1 MPERDYLN
9 AIRERVVVY
18 DGGMGA
24 TLEQFELSSED
35 YGGLRG
41 KCHEAL
47 VLNRPD
53 VIEGVHASMLDAGA
67 EVVETDTFQGSRLKL
82 GEWGLAD
89 YTLEIN
95 TKAAE
100 IARKAAGEHRF
111 VAGSIGPTGY
121 LPASEDPALGQIRF
135 GELVEVFTEQAHGL
149 IDGGADLIIIETAQD
164 ILEVKAAVFGARAA
178 FKSSGRELPIH
189 TSVSLLPNGGKM
201 LLGTDISAVL
211 CTLEALNVDVIGL
224 NCSTGPQD
232 MRDAIRFLG
241 ELCPVPVACIPNA
254 GLPLQGPDGETIFP
268 EEPEPLADALKEFVE
283 RYGVGVVGGCC
294 GTTPAHIAAIV
305 ERVAR
310 RPVSARPAPRAPHLS
325 SMIAATPLA
334 QEPAPTM
341 VGERVNSQGSRK
353 AKELLL
359 ADDYDGLVQI
369 AEDQVS
375 GGAHVL
381 DLCVALTERTDED
394 EQMRVLAKKVSLTQP
409 APIQI
414 DSTEPQVIER
424 ALEQIPGRAIVN
436 SVNLEAGRAKLD
448 RVVPV
453 ALAHGAA
460 LIALT
465 IDEVGMAKTAERK
478 VEIAKR
484 IRELCCE
491 EHGLDP
497 KLLIFD
503 CLTFTLTTGDQEWR
517 PSAIETIAGIKAI
530 KQQIPDVKTSLGVSN
545 VSFGVS
551 PGARAVLNSVFL
563 HHCVQAGLDLAMVN
577 PNHITPYSEIPEL
590 ERELADD
597 LVFDRREDALEK
609 FIEHFES
616 KGPEDGAGG
625 TGSTDPTE
633 GMEPEEALHFHI
645 LRRRRDGV
653 EDWIDRSVQ
662 KIGAVPTLNE
672 VLLPAMKEV
681 GDKFGAGELILP
693 FVLQSAEVM
702 KRAVARLENYL
713 DKIEGYTKGTVVL
726 ATVFGDV
733 HDIGKSLVNT
743 ILTNNGYT
751 VIDLGKQVPIQTIL
765 DAAQEHDATAIGLSA
780 LLVSTSKQ
788 MPACIAELQAKG
800 LSYPV
805 LIGGA
810 AINRAFGYRALYP
823 AGKDS
828 DVVYE
833 PGVFYCKDAFEGLSV
848 MDQLIDEDARGA
860 LVRKLLAGASEFR
873 AKGETPAEDLN
884 FADDSVRSPART
896 DAPIPTPPFWGV
908 REIDVDLDELY
919 RHLDTHVL
927 FKLHWG
933 GRGVKGE
940 AWQTLLRDDFRPRL
954 QRMWGEATGA
964 GRDESGSR
972 NGAAGERKAAAA
984 ARGPYLHPRALL
996 GFFPCYAL
1004 GNEIVVLDPAVA
1016 APGATLDA
1024 ADPAA
1029 ELTRFV
1035 CPRQPKGDR
1044 ICLADFFRPAVGPDG
1059 APSPTGAPPE
1069 ELDVIAVQ
1077 AVTVGSQVTEL
1088 MARLES
1094 EGEFAEQLFVHGLG
1108 VQTAEGLAEWLHYE
1122 VRRMLEIPL
1131 AQGRR
1136 YSWGYPA
1143 VPEQSEHLKVRKLLD
1158 LERIGMSITDGYA
1171 PEPEQSTLALVAHHP
1186 QAIYFGTRQGR
1197 LPPDGSPDDLIRGS
1211 SRDPSLSCAGGDGPE
1226 LDDEDPPAGAVQEED
1241 EPAMAGEGAG

>member
-1 MPERDYLN
+1 MRDYL
-9 AIRERVVVY
+9 AALRERVVVY

-24 TLEQFELSSED
+24 TLEQFDLSAED
-35 YGGLRG
+35 YGGLAG

-47 VLNRPD
+47 ILNRPD
-53 VIEGVHASMLDAGA
+53 VIEGVHNSMLDAGA
-67 EVVETDTFQGSRLKL
+67 QVLETDTFQASRLKL
-82 GEWGLAD
+82 DEWGLAD
-89 YTLEIN
+89 YTVEIN

-100 IARKAAGEHRF
+100 IARKAAGEQRF
-111 VAGSIGPTGY
+111 VAGSIGPTGF
-121 LPASEDPALGQIRF
+121 LPASEDPTLGQIRF
-135 GELVEVFTEQAHGL
+135 GELVEIFAEQAAGL
-149 IDGGADLIIIETAQD
+149 VDGGADLIIIETAQD
-164 ILEVKAAVFGARAA
+164 ILEVKAAIFGTREA
-178 FKSSGRELPIH
+178 FKQTGRTLPIH

-201 LLGTDISAVL
+201 LLGTDISSVL
-211 CTLEALNVDVIGL
+211 CTLEALRVDVIGL

-241 ELCPVPVACIPNA
+241 EFSPVPVACIPNA

-268 EEPEPLADALKEFVE
+268 EQPEPLAEALGEFVE
-283 RYGVGVVGGCC
+283 RYGVGVLGGCC
-294 GTTPAHIAAIV
+294 GTTPDHIRAIS
-305 ERVAR
+305 ERVAALGATGAAGR
-310 RPVSARPAPRAPHLS
+310 RNPRPAPRPPHLS
-325 SMIAATPLA
+325 SMIAATPLV
-334 QEPAPTM
+334 QEPRPSM

-369 AEDQVS
+369 AEDQVT

-394 EQMRVLAKKVSLTQP
+394 EQMRILAKRISLTQEP
-409 APIQI
+409 PIQI
-414 DSTEPQVIER
+414 DSTEPEVIER

-436 SVNLEAGRAKLD
+436 SVNLEAGREKLD

-465 IDEVGMAKTAERK
+465 IDEVGMAKTAQRK
-478 VEIAKR
+478 VEIAQR
-484 IRELCCE
+484 IKQLCCE

-497 KLLIFD
+497 QLLIFD
-503 CLTFTLTTGDQEWR
+503 CLTFTLTTGDEEWR
-517 PSAIETIAGIKAI
+517 PSAIETIEGIRRIKAE
-530 KQQIPDVKTSLGVSN
+530 IPDVKTSLGVSN

-563 HHCVQAGLDLAMVN
+563 HHCVDAGLDLAMVN
-577 PNHITPYSEIPEL
+577 PNHITPYSEISDQ

-597 LVFDRREDALEK
+597 LVFNRREDALER
-609 FIEHFES
+609 FIAHFES
-616 KGPEDGAGG
+616 KGEEDTQSGAA
-625 TGSTDPTE
+625 DPTE
-633 GMEPEEALHFHI
+633 GMEPEQALHFHI
-645 LRRRRDGV
+645 LRRRKDGV
-653 EDWIDRSVQ
+653 EDWIDRSVE

-702 KRAVARLENYL
+702 KRAVAQLENYL

-765 DAAQEHDATAIGLSA
+765 DAAQEHEATAIGLSA

-788 MPACIAELQAKG
+788 MPACIAELHAKG
-800 LSYPV
+800 LHYPV

-810 AINRAFGYRALYP
+810 AINRAFSYRALYP
-823 AGKDS
+823 GGKES
-828 DVVYE
+828 EEQYG

-848 MDQLIDEDARGA
+848 MDQLIDEGA
-860 LVRKLLAGASEFR
+860 HEALREKLHDGAVEFR
-873 AKGETPAEDLN
+873 AKGEAPEEQLN
-884 FADDSVRSPART
+884 FADDSVRSATRE
-896 DAPIPTPPFWGV
+896 DAPVPAPPWWGV
-908 REIDVDLDELY
+908 REVDIDMDEVY
-919 RHLDTHVL
+919 SHLDTHVL
-927 FKLHWG
+927 FKLHCG
-933 GRGVKGE
+933 GKGVKGE
-940 AWQTLLRDDFRPRL
+940 AWRELVDGDFRPRL
-954 QRMWGEATGA
+954 ERMWAEQ
-964 GRDESGSR
+964 D
-972 NGAAGERKAAAA
+972 
-984 ARGPYLHPRALL
+984 YLRPRAVL
-996 GFFPCYAL
+996 GFFPCYAQ
-1004 GNEIVVLDPAVA
+1004 GNDIVVLDPRVA
-1016 APGATLDA
+1016 GPDASLDPT
-1024 ADPAA
+1024 DPAS

-1059 APSPTGAPPE
+1059 EPARDGAPPA

-1077 AVTVGSQVTEL
+1077 AVTVGSEVTEL
-1088 MARLES
+1088 MAKLES
-1094 EGEFAEQLFVHGLG
+1094 DGEFAEQLFVHGLG
-1108 VQTAEGLAEWLHYE
+1108 VQTAEGLAEWLHAKARE
-1122 VRRMLEIPL
+1122 MLAIG
-1131 AQGRR
+1131 ATQGRR

-1143 VPEQSEHLKVRKLLD
+1143 VPEQSEHLKVEKLLD
-1158 LERIGMSITDGYA
+1158 LGQIGMSISDGYA
-1171 PEPEQSTLALVAHHP
+1171 PIPEQSTLALVAHHP

-1197 LPPDGSPDDLIRGS
+1197 LLPDGSPDDIIKGS
-1211 SRDPSLSCAGGDGPE
+1211 YRDPSLFGE
-1226 LDDEDPPAGAVQEED
+1226 LGEEDPPEGAVEAEDQPATAGA
-1241 EPAMAGEGAG
+1241 